1 MTSNGIRIKEIRHT
15 ARPAYGQTASGYG
28 YAIPVPYV
36 CQLEGD
42 KSKRW
47 RRVHVAQWSNAGS
60 HWVNYQGAR
69 LWLSDCENYAE
80 DWASAGLLTEPVLW
94 KNKVPVYK
102 EDLLRIRYVRLYP
115 WEADTV
121 RKAGLHVLDD
131 DGEGVYLI
139 TE

>member
-36 CQLEGD
+36 CQIEGD
-42 KSKRW
+42 KTKRW

-69 LWLSDCENYAE
+69 LWLSDCENFSE

-94 KNKVPVYK
+94 KQGVPLYR
-102 EDLLRIRYVRLYP
+102 EDLLRLGYVRLYTD
-115 WEADTV
+115 EVETL
-121 RKAGLHVLDD
+121 RRHGLRCLDE
-131 DGEGVYLI
+131 DGEGLYRI
-139 TE
+139 E